1 MTGIRVAL
9 ESNSESM
16 LSCFGARCCT
26 RTKPIPES
34 SGKPRSSCSNAS
46 RPPADA
52 PTPTMEIGRGS
63 GRSEDDCE
71 SESDSDLART
81 LFWLFRVSA
90 AAVRD
95 RLAFLPRGVLLFG
108 IAVLQTFETAAHY
121 VTLMRSH
128 RRFLQYVSST

>member
-1 MTGIRVAL
+1 RW
-9 ESNSESM
+9 
-16 LSCFGARCCT
+16 
-26 RTKPIPES
+26 P
-34 SGKPRSSCSNAS
+34 NAS
-46 RPPADA
+46 TRPADA
-52 PTPTMEIGRGS
+52 ATSPIEIGRVWG
-63 GRSEDDCE
+63 GSEDDCE
-71 SESDSDLART
+71 SESDSYLART

-95 RLAFLPRGVLLFG
+95 RLSFLPRGVLLFG